1 MACSFPVKIF
11 RRRGSR
17 ASSSSFRPK
26 PGVARCH
33 SWQGRAQKWRGSRLL
48 QGFVFPLSP
57 FIRWAEA
64 CLLASCRLRSRSG
77 AKHMAGV
84 LSYFCGGYVRLSC
97 RVLFG
102 AMKLCACRFQF
113 RRRCKWSL
121 VTLRRCAPAI
131 PAYREHY
138 PAPPR
143 PIPPHRLR
151 IDDRFNGH
159 CFGLFIDVFDCKP
172 GVKEEES
179 LGATPHDFSVDGML
193 FYVDPHNE
201 IALSPQCTAMTVRT
215 GAAAGA

>member
-33 SWQGRAQKWRGSRLL
+33 SWQGRSQKWRGSRLL

-57 FIRWAEA
+57 FIRWTEA

-84 LSYFCGGYVRLSC
+84 LSCFCGGYVRLSC

-143 PIPPHRLR
+143 PIPPHPTPPSQDRRPLQWALLWAVHRRLR
-151 IDDRFNGH
+151 LQAGGEGGRIARRDASR
-159 CFGLFIDVFDCKP
+159 LFRGRDAV
-172 GVKEEES
+172 
-179 LGATPHDFSVDGML
+179 L
-193 FYVDPHNE
+193 
-201 IALSPQCTAMTVRT
+201 R
-215 GAAAGA
+215 